1 MSEPTPAPTATRAP
15 TLAWVSWLRVVAI
28 AGVVL
33 IHTVGATAS
42 GPGSTTTVDGWVARA
57 LDLPFLWAVPVFV
70 MMSGALSLDPARY
83 RGSADY
89 LRRRVWRLV
98 PAVLVWHAVYVA
110 YLALA
115 RDGWWQGPRAALA
128 AVLTGGVVPHLY
140 FLWIV
145 LGLSLLT
152 PLLVPW
158 VARSTRREW
167 ALAALAAYAVPVLST
182 WPLGPDGAR
191 VGLSHA
197 AWTWWLP
204 YLGAYLMGWALRGVR
219 LPRPRVAPAA
229 AAALGLMALLTWQWN
244 NPRAPSWLDQW
255 LGAHYYSPTV
265 AALSVLVVLL
275 AQSTVRPGGALSG
288 LARPEVLRRVQP
300 VATATLGIFALH
312 YLVLLV
318 GIDTG
323 VLGDPVASWP
333 VLLLRALAVG
343 AVTTALVLGLR
354 RVPYVRGVL

>member
-1 MSEPTPAPTATRAP
+1 MPGPTPTPTAPPTAP
-15 TLAWVSWLRVVAI
+15 LAWVTWLRVVAI

-70 MMSGALSLDPARY
+70 MLSGALSLDPARY
-83 RGSADY
+83 RGSRHY
-89 LRRRVWRLV
+89 LRKRVWRLV
-98 PAVLVWHAVYVA
+98 PAVVVWHGVYVA
-110 YLALA
+110 YLALV

-128 AVLTGGVVPHLY
+128 AVVTGAVVPHLY

-167 ALAALAAYAVPVLST
+167 VLAALAAYAVPVLST
-182 WPLGPDGAR
+182 WPLGPDGTR

-204 YLGAYLMGWALRGVR
+204 YLGAYLMGWALRGLH
-219 LPRPRVAPAA
+219 LPRPWVVPATA
-229 AAALGLMALLTWQWN
+229 AVLGLAALLTWQWE
-244 NPRAPSWLDQW
+244 NPQAPAWLQDW

-275 AQSTVRPGGALSG
+275 AQSTVRPGGALSA
-288 LARPEVLRRVQP
+288 LARTELLDRVQP

-318 GIDTG
+318 GVDTG
-323 VLGDPVASWP
+323 VLGEPVAGWP
-333 VLLLRALAVG
+333 VLLLRAVVVG
-343 AVTTALVLGLR
+343 AVTTVLVLGLR
-354 RVPYVRGVL
+354 RVPFVRGVL

>member
-1 MSEPTPAPTATRAP
+1 MTARTP

-33 IHTVGATAS
+33 IHTMGATAG

-70 MMSGALSLDPARY
+70 MISGALSLDPTRY
-83 RGSADY
+83 RGSGEY
-89 LRRRVWRLV
+89 VRKRVWRLV
-98 PAVLVWHAVYVA
+98 PAVVVWNVVYVS

-115 RDGWWQGPRAALA
+115 RDGWWQGPRAALSS
-128 AVLTGGVVPHLY
+128 VLVGGVAPHLY

-152 PLLVPW
+152 PLVVPW
-158 VARSTRREW
+158 VTRSTRREW
-167 ALAALAAYAVPVLST
+167 ALAALVAYAVPVLST

-204 YLGAYLMGWALRGVR
+204 YLGAYLMGWALRDVH
-219 LPRPRVAPAA
+219 LPRRWVLPAA
-229 AAALGLMALLTWQWN
+229 AAALGLMALLTWQWR
-244 NPRAPSWLDQW
+244 NPAAPAWLEQW

-265 AALSVLVVLL
+265 AVLSVLVLLL
-275 AQSTVRPGGALSG
+275 AQSTVRPGGALSA

-323 VLGDPVASWP
+323 VLGEPVASWP
-333 VLLLRALAVG
+333 VLLLRAAVVG
-343 AVTTALVLGLR
+343 VGTTVLVLLLR
-354 RVPYVRGVL
+354 RVPVVRRVL